1 MDQFA
6 QIAANGIGGNAA
18 LLEPVTPIP
27 HETVINNIPNHNRGL
42 IFSLNIISAIIAV
55 ATISKLLSSDAL
67 AAVVAFNPNIKQIGA
82 AMSKS
87 IIATVYGNSDF
98 VSFNSFVSVFPK

>member
-27 HETVINNIPNHNRGL
+27 HETVICRLEQADAQP
-42 IFSLNIISAIIAV
+42 IAV
-55 ATISKLLSSDAL
+55 KPFFAEVCNNCHFMHPQAAWEQTDKTEKLRMACAELEDER
-67 AAVVAFNPNIKQIGA
+67 
-82 AMSKS
+82 
-87 IIATVYGNSDF
+87 T
-98 VSFNSFVSVFPK
+98 

>member
-27 HETVINNIPNHNRGL
+27 HETVINNIPNHNR
-42 IFSLNIISAIIAV
+42 
-55 ATISKLLSSDAL
+55 
-67 AAVVAFNPNIKQIGA
+67 
-82 AMSKS
+82 
-87 IIATVYGNSDF
+87 
-98 VSFNSFVSVFPK
+98 

>member
-27 HETVINNIPNHNRGL
+27 HEVINGIDFYGLGFSMVRGEC
-42 IFSLNIISAIIAV
+42 V
-55 ATISKLLSSDAL
+55 AEGTLRWMQK
-67 AAVVAFNPNIKQIGA
+67 
-82 AMSKS
+82 
-87 IIATVYGNSDF
+87 GNSHKSRQTASAGTLRF
-98 VSFNSFVSVFPK
+98 WSRSRQFRMKPLSAVWNRQMHSPSQSSRICLQRR

>member
-27 HETVINNIPNHNRGL
+27 HETVICRLEQMHSP
-42 IFSLNIISAIIAV
+42 SQ
-55 ATISKLLSSDAL
+55 SSRICL
-67 AAVVAFNPNIKQIGA
+67 QREN
-82 AMSKS
+82 
-87 IIATVYGNSDF
+87 
-98 VSFNSFVSVFPK
+98 